1 MYTKVRKGEIKMQK
15 FELSDISMLAQNSNF
30 QRQDDSGIATLAQ
43 EISEISKNLMAK
55 YQDEISRNQA
65 RIRELEAQLAKLQDQ
80 IRVISAQNLSLK
92 AQLNLLITS
101 RF

>member
-30 QRQDDSGIATLAQ
+30 QRQDYSGIATLAQ
-43 EISEISKNLMAK
+43 EISEISKNLMAI

-65 RIRELEAQLAKLQDQ
+65 RIRDLEAQLAKLQDQ
-80 IRVISAQNLSLK
+80 IRVISAQNSSLK
-92 AQLNLLITS
+92 TQLNLLITS